1 MTNGRRRS
9 GFTMI
14 ELLTV
19 IAILILLAAMA
30 LPNFVEM
37 MRGRRWSAAVSDL
50 QTMVM
55 RARALATNVR
65 SDFSVEFLIQNGNGD
80 NQTTTMWLESEVNDI
95 ERTPDLFEL
104 QHELG
109 GQAPLRYFITGAFY
123 QSGGRYTD
131 GWRESVCTTC
141 GRRWTWTSGSA
152 LCPGCGNTGP
162 WNYPIVTR
170 TYYYNITY
178 NSSLTSV
185 SSYGDNARQSDITRL
200 GLRMTID
207 LPRCRDFVS
216 WDSRNSVAAYG
227 YDEYPDIRIG
237 TNGALIQTREPVI
250 CIKDVDTGIR
260 RAITVVRCTGRVKD
274 APVP

>member
-1 MTNGRRRS
+1 MANGHHRS

-30 LPNFVEM
+30 LPNFIEIM
-37 MRGRRWSAAVSDL
+37 KGRRWTAAVSDL

-55 RARALATNVR
+55 RARALATNIR
-65 SDFSVEFLIQNGNGD
+65 RDFSVEFKVLDNG
-80 NQTTTMWLESEVNDI
+80 TTMWLESEENDV

-109 GQAPLRYFITGAFY
+109 GQAPLRFFITGAFY
-123 QSGGRYTD
+123 QAGGRYTD
-131 GWRESVCTTC
+131 GWYESICTVC
-141 GRRWTWTSGSA
+141 GRRWSSAGSRGN
-152 LCPGCGNTGP
+152 CPNCGNSGP
-162 WNYPIVTR
+162 WNNPIVSR

-185 SSYGDNARQSDITRL
+185 SSFGDNARQSNFTRL
-200 GLRMTID
+200 GPHLTID

-250 CIKDVDTGIR
+250 CIKDIDTGAR
-260 RAITVVRCTGRVKD
+260 RAVTVVRCTGRVKD

>member
-1 MTNGRRRS
+1 
-9 GFTMI
+9 MI

-37 MRGRRWSAAVSDL
+37 MRGRRWTAAVSDL

-65 SDFSVEFLIQNGNGD
+65 RDFSVEFAVLDNG
-80 NQTTTMWLESEVNDI
+80 TTMWLESEENDV

-109 GQAPLRYFITGAFY
+109 GQAPLRYFMSTFY
-123 QSGGRYTD
+123 NAGGRYTD
-131 GWRESVCTTC
+131 GWRESICALC
-141 GRRWTWTSGSA
+141 GARWSWTSGSA
-152 LCPGCGNTGP
+152 LCPKCGNTGP
-162 WNYPIVTR
+162 WNTPIITR

-185 SSYGDNARQSDITRL
+185 SSFGDNARQSEVARL
-200 GLRMTID
+200 GLHLTID
-207 LPRCRDFVS
+207 RPRCRDFVS
-216 WDSRNSVAAYG
+216 WDSRSSVAAYG

-237 TNGALIQTREPVI
+237 TNGALVQTREPVI
-250 CIKDVDTGIR
+250 CIKDLDTGTR
-260 RAITVVRCTGRVKD
+260 HALTVVRCTGRVKEV
-274 APVP
+274 PVP